1 MDRPIKVV
9 HMIGGGEYGGAENH
23 IIQLIASFNPQE
35 IDASVICFYES
46 AFSETLREMGVEVT
60 VLDQYHRFDPRI
72 AWGLGPVLQK
82 MNPDILH
89 THGVKAN
96 FFGRIVARRLK
107 FMKVVTTVH
116 SHLKHDYDQ
125 WAIKLLTYGME
136 YSTRRLNDYFIAVS
150 RPIKMDLIRT
160 GVAEE
165 RIAVI
170 PNGIPLQKFTGV
182 HNPKLLREELQLP
195 GDALVV
201 GTVARLRQVK
211 GVDLLLEAAGPLC
224 REWNN
229 LHLVVIGDGPER
241 GTLEQQAK
249 DIGITDRVDFLGFC
263 DNVEEYLPGMDVFAN
278 TSLSEG
284 LPVAVLEAMAAKVP
298 VLASGVGAIP
308 DLIQHGHNGLIVEPG
323 SVSEIRAGLERM
335 LRDPEWRRFMSENG
349 FRTVKNGYTTTVMS
363 QRNQELYKKLLEE

>member
-23 IIQLIASFNPQE
+23 IIQLIASFDPQE

-72 AWGLGPVLQK
+72 AWGLGPVLK
-82 MNPDILH
+82 KINPDILH

-96 FFGRIVARRLK
+96 FFGRIVARRLNSI
-107 FMKVVTTVH
+107 KVVTTVH

-150 RPIKMDLIRT
+150 NPIKMDLIDS

-170 PNGIPLQKFTGV
+170 PNGIPLQKFTAV
-182 HNPKLLREELQLP
+182 HNPGLLREELQLP
-195 GDALVV
+195 DDALVV
-201 GTVARLRQVK
+201 GTVARLRPVK
-211 GVDLLLEAAGPLC
+211 GIGLLIEAVGALC
-224 REWNN
+224 REWQN
-229 LHLVVIGDGPER
+229 LHIVVIGDGPER
-241 GTLEQQAK
+241 GALEMQVQHL
-249 DIGITDRVDFLGFC
+249 GISDRVHFLGFR
-263 DNVEEYLPGMDVFAN
+263 DNVEAYLPGMDVFAN

-284 LPVAVLEAMAAKVP
+284 LPVAVLEAMASKVA
-298 VLASGVGAIP
+298 VIASGVGAIP
-308 DLIQHGHNGLIVEPG
+308 DLIQHEHNGLIVEPG
-323 SVSEIRAGLERM
+323 SVSDIEKGLKRM
-335 LRDPEWRRFMSENG
+335 LSDSEWRRSMGENG
-349 FRTVKNGYTTTVMS
+349 FQTVIKEYTTTVMS
-363 QRNQELYKKLLEE
+363 RRNEELYKKLLEE